1 MLNYNFKIKSDYMI
15 NTKLVAIGALA
26 AVATILMGNAVVAPA
41 FASSSSTH
49 EFHHDVKQFLNCF
62 RENGK
67 THISKSEF
75 AGCLTDFFNLHISK
89 HTERHL

>member
-1 MLNYNFKIKSDYMI
+1 MFNYKFKIKSGYMI
-15 NTKLVAIGALA
+15 NTKLAAIGALA
-26 AVATILMGNAVVAPA
+26 AVATILMGNTALTPA

>member
-1 MLNYNFKIKSDYMI
+1 MLNYNFKVESDYLI
-15 NTKLVAIGALA
+15 NTKLAVIGSLA
-26 AVATILMGNAVVAPA
+26 AVATILLGNTVVTPA

-62 RENGK
+62 RDNGK
-67 THISKSEF
+67 RHISKSEF
-75 AGCLTDFFNLHISK
+75 ANCLTDFFNLHISK